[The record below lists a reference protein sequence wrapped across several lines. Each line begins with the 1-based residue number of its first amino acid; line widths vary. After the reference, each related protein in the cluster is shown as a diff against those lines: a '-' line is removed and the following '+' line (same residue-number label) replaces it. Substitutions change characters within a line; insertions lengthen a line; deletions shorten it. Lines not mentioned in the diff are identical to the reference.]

1 MRISTRVPSLFQVI
15 TSARKPSR
23 PRIHVYSRCDPM
35 YPPGVCGN
43 TERTPSGL
51 PMASGI
57 ARRLNASRPPGQ
69 NGHAKRDLR
78 QPAFDVAVSHH
89 RTEEHY
95 GNGRHAF
102 NYRGTALGRSGMTV
116 SSPDRRTFLAAGISA
131 AVGLAL
137 RPAAGQSQDLA
148 SLTLGQVSVLLRSRS
163 VSSVALTCSARR
175 RACHFQPLVSVPV
188 SFRRR
193 RAPVSLNI

>member
-1 MRISTRVPSLFQVI
+1 MLCRSMRISTRVPSLFQVI

-163 VSSVALTCSARR
+163 VSSVALTEACLERIARYN
-175 RACHFQPLVSVPV
+175 PT
-188 SFRRR
+188 
-193 RAPVSLNI
+193 LNAFITLARDRL